1 MQKNTELVN
10 FKNAFTFGLVV
21 CLGVTLCEV
30 VRDKQFNF
38 FIFKLSTLDFWN
50 GVMPYGEQWFSHGY
64 DYYLYSPIFNVLFT
78 PFAYLPKPC
87 GEFAWN
93 LFNYLL
99 LAYAVYKFP
108 QITPEQKARALLY
121 LMLIIAPSQLS
132 FQFNSAI
139 AAFFLLAFSLL
150 EQGKGMLAV
159 LIIMVSAL
167 TKIYGVAELAIL
179 AFYPRFW
186 RNIAYTAIFGAIL
199 AALPLVKLSVSEYGS
214 YIQGWFAALAEH
226 KASRTWQTIFDCSV
240 IQWSGMRNEITPYI
254 QAGIFMVVAVFVL
267 IKRELWQSFSFR
279 SGILAS
285 IMGWC
290 VVFGNSTEMHTYLI
304 FLSGFALW
312 YYTQPKKS
320 KLIEAL
326 YWAIFVVVVVMPIDL
341 LCPPSVMHFVFDSL
355 DLNKYLL
362 LMLWGSILWRTMS
375 AKECCLER

>member
-132 FQFNSAI
+132 FQFNPAI

-214 YIQGWFAALAEH
+214 YVQGWFAALAEH

-240 IQWSGMRNEITPYI
+240 IQWNGMRFEIMPYI
-254 QAGIFMVVAVFVL
+254 QVGVFMVVALFVL

-279 SGILAS
+279 AGILAS

-290 VVFGNSTEMHTYLI
+290 VVFGNSTETHTYLI

-326 YWAIFVVVVVMPIDL
+326 YWAVFVVVVVMPIDL